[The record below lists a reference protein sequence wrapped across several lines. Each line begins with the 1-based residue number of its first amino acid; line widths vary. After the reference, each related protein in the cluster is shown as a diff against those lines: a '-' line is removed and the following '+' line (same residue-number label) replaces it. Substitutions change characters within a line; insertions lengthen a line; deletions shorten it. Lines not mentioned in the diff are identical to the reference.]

1 METDK
6 SDNMIKDPM
15 SNTPEDV
22 PCGGSVIYLAGGCFW
37 GVEKVFSAIRGVTD
51 TECGYANGYDLI
63 IPDYM
68 TVCSGKFG
76 YCEAVRVCYDSSIVR
91 LERLLD
97 VFFMVIDPTLLN
109 RQGNDRG
116 IQYRTGIYW
125 EDELT
130 GAAAADYVDKEKKRH
145 GEFYTEAGRLKNFV
159 PAEDYHQ
166 DYLDKNPGGYC
177 HISSDE
183 IERIRRMFS
192 GN

>member
-1 METDK
+1 
-6 SDNMIKDPM
+6 M
-15 SNTPEDV
+15 SHTQRDV
-22 PCGGSVIYLAGGCFW
+22 PCGSSVIYLAGGCFW
-37 GVEKVFSAIRGVTD
+37 GLEKAFSLIRGVTD
-51 TECGYANGYDLI
+51 TECGYANGYDRI
-63 IPDYM
+63 IPDYL

-76 YCEAVRVCYDSSIVR
+76 YCEAVRVCYDPAVVS

-125 EDELT
+125 TDELT
-130 GAAAADYVDKEKKRH
+130 GAAAAAYAEKEKKRH
-145 GEFYTEAGRLKNFV
+145 SEFYTEVGRLENFV

-177 HISSDE
+177 HISPSE
-183 IERIRRMFS
+183 IEKIRRMFS
-192 GN
+192 GR